1 VKQAIGA
8 MFIVVVRIGRERARG
23 CLGAQCAAGF
33 RCPRHAHE
41 AMRSTGNNPFFLAWH
56 GAAMETMIFV
66 DVLEIAGN
74 LKLCY
79 KVAKLVRTR
88 PDGPGHRFGFKN
100 FFPLKWLARKL
111 FKGKSLQ

>member
-1 VKQAIGA
+1 MAESALKDAWERNAQQDFDVRDMRMKQCVQQEVTI
-8 MFIVVVRIGRERARG
+8 
-23 CLGAQCAAGF
+23 
-33 RCPRHAHE
+33 
-41 AMRSTGNNPFFLAWH
+41 FLAWH

-88 PDGPGHRFGFKN
+88 PDGPGHRFGFKKC
-100 FFPLKWLARKL
+100 FPLKWLAGKL